1 MSDFIVGALAWL
13 VGGVVAS
20 ALISWGINK
29 LAALELKELLKY
41 KEKEDEE

>member
-1 MSDFIVGALAWL
+1 MSDFIVSALVL

-29 LAALELKELLKY
+29 LAALELKELLKH

>member
-1 MSDFIVGALAWL
+1 MSDFIVSALVL

-20 ALISWGINK
+20 ALISLGINK

-41 KEKEDEE
+41 KEKEEEE

>member
-1 MSDFIVGALAWL
+1 MSDFIVSALVI

-41 KEKEDEE
+41 KEKEEEE

>member
-1 MSDFIVGALAWL
+1 MSDFIVSALVL

-41 KEKEDEE
+41 KEKDAEE